1 MMIFSCDKTDTL
13 KLSNEVI
20 NDAVTNMSHV
30 MNVLRIHV
38 TSFDKIQIKHWI
50 GQ

>member
-1 MMIFSCDKTDTL
+1 MIFDCETTDTL

-20 NDAVTNMSHV
+20 NNAVTNMSLV
-30 MNVLRIHV
+30 MNMLRIHV
-38 TSFDKIQIKHWI
+38 TFDKSEMKHWI